1 MSIHGVLVVITDPR
15 IAVNAAENTESTLV
29 WGSHDTSAESR
40 RNAVPIAQIKRAVDG
55 SVSFESLTRRDGP
68 PTKEDPCEL
77 PSDGDED
84 FSNGPLLCST
94 AAYVWGSYGYDAKV
108 KRDPVPVGILKRGEG
123 DSLSFQPLDTDAPP
137 TKEDPCELPSDGDE
151 DFSNGPLLCSTAA
164 YVWGSYGYDDAGP
177 NDAVP
182 VAQVKRANKS
192 LTVRATEINSKR
204 DAPPTKEDPCEL
216 PSDGD
221 EDFSNGP
228 LLCST
233 AAYVWGSYGYDA

>member
-1 MSIHGVLVVITDPR
+1 MFVTDLN
-15 IAVNAAENTESTLV
+15 IAVEAVGDENPALV
-29 WGSHDTSAESR
+29 WGSHGTDAESR
-40 RNAVPIAQIKRAVDG
+40 RNAVPIAQIKRAADG
-55 SVSFESLTRRDGP
+55 SVFFESLTSKMKRDDNGKP
-68 PTKEDPCEL
+68 KEDPCVQHSE
-77 PSDGDED
+77 GDED

-108 KRDPVPVGILKRGEG
+108 KRDPQPVGILKRAED
-123 DSLSFQPLDTDAPP
+123 DSLSFRALDSDGKP
-137 TKEDPCELPSDGDE
+137 KEDPCVLHSEGDE

-182 VAQVKRANKS
+182 VAQVKRDKESFA
-192 LTVRATEINSKR
+192 VRATNINAKR
-204 DAPPTKEDPCEL
+204 DEDGKPKEDPCVQH
-216 PSDGD
+216 SDGD